1 MKKALV
7 NYWIDLATGI
17 AFLLCAVTGIV
28 FLFPGAV
35 HTAIGATPTILLIP
49 AAWWHTVHD
58 WTGVAMVAGT
68 ALHLALHAKWITVMT
83 RRTFG
88 AQSKAAPARA
98 ARPARAAGAAPQ
110 PAAPVAALAAAAQKP
125 AYRAAAEADA
135 AAASLRRLEALDD
148 QRGRE
153 REQRISRRRF
163 LAGAAAVGGVALLA
177 GVGLVGRD
185 VASGASS
192 RLREDGWADGGQGQ
206 SGSGTS
212 SAAAASGGDA
222 AGSTGTNG
230 GSGSGGSAQSASSS
244 GSSSASSSVSV
255 AVDQSACVACG
266 RCLQVCP
273 RSVFDWSSS
282 GRAAALSP
290 DACIRCGRCLQVCPA
305 GAISVSA

>member
-110 PAAPVAALAAAAQKP
+110 PAAPVAAL
-125 AYRAAAEADA
+125 A